1 MARTGNE
8 KTKSDDPAQDDPAST
23 DPNVTGTSQ
32 DDNALA
38 PDAHRGDP
46 HGPEQHGAE
55 QHLNEQVPEAE
66 MLAADADPGA
76 DVRAD
81 DAILDPVPQGDP
93 DAVLTPHPDGVEDVQ
108 EAAEET
114 AKVAD
119 EDPPTDQAPPLFRAA
134 DETQDATGSDRAEP
148 KTAAQDDRPANVT
161 VQKVGFLPLLLGGAV
176 AAALGFGAAMVAFPR
191 NDDALAAALEAQSG
205 RIQTIEGQ
213 IAGLPAAPD
222 LAPLEQGVADAEA
235 GQQTLREDVQ
245 QEIAALDS
253 RLTALERMPGEG
265 GTLAEAAIAS
275 YEAELDTLRDDFAA
289 QQARMQALVDDAA
302 ARLDAV
308 RTEAETVEQD
318 AVAAAQ
324 AATARAAL
332 SRVQAALDSGSP
344 FTGALADLSLA
355 SGIAVPA
362 PLTTAASEGV
372 PTMTALQ
379 DAFTPAARDALA
391 TARAAGLTDEDGGRI
406 GAFLRSQFDVRSVT
420 PQAGSGPDAILSRA
434 EAALRDNR
442 LTDALAEVETLPDVA
457 RTAMTDWIAAAQIRA
472 EATAA
477 AERLSQTLN
486 EN

>member
-8 KTKSDDPAQDDPAST
+8 KPKSEDSAPDDPASPGP
-23 DPNVTGTSQ
+23 DVTKTSE
-32 DDNALA
+32 DDNAPT
-38 PDAHRGDP
+38 PDQHESDQ
-46 HGPEQHGAE
+46 HGPDQYPT
-55 QHLNEQVPEAE
+55 EQVTE
-66 MLAADADPGA
+66 ADAEPGA
-76 DVRAD
+76 AARAD

-93 DAVLTPHPDGVEDVQ
+93 DAVLTPHPDDVEDVRESAGETA
-108 EAAEET
+108 EAA
-114 AKVAD
+114 D
-119 EDPPTDQAPPLFRAA
+119 HDPPTDHAPPLFRDA
-134 DETQDATGSDRAEP
+134 DEAQDASGSDRTEP
-148 KTAAQDDRPANVT
+148 KTAAQDDPPANVT
-161 VQKVGFLPLLLGGAV
+161 VQKVGFLPLVLGGAV

-191 NDDALAAALEAQSG
+191 DDDALAAAVAAQSG

-222 LAPLEQGVADAEA
+222 LAPLEQGVAGAEA
-235 GQQTLREDVQ
+235 GLQTLRDDLQ

-253 RLTALERMPGEG
+253 RLTALERMPSEG

-275 YEAELDTLRDDFAA
+275 YEAELDALREDFAA
-289 QQARMQALVDDAA
+289 QQSRMQALVDDAA
-302 ARLDAV
+302 ARLDAA
-308 RTEAETVEQD
+308 RTEAATVEQD

-362 PLTTAASEGV
+362 PLTAAASEGV
-372 PTMTALQ
+372 PTMAALQ
-379 DAFTPAARDALA
+379 NAFAPAARDALA

-442 LTDALAEVETLPDVA
+442 LTDALAEIETLPDVA
-457 RTAMTDWIAAAQIRA
+457 RAAMTDWIAAAQVRA